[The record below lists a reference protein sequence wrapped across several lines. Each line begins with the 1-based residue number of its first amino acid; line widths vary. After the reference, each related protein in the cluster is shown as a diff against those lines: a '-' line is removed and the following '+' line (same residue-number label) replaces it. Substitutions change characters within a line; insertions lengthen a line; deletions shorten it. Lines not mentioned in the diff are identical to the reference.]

1 MGVGRKDNLQV
12 GEREEEEKK
21 RKGKEKKTNKNAH
34 RGARTLD
41 HMVKSHALYRL
52 S

>member
-21 RKGKEKKTNKNAH
+21 RKGKDKKIICPP
-34 RGARTLD
+34 RGSNPRPQ
-41 HMVKSHALYRL
+41 R
-52 S
+52 